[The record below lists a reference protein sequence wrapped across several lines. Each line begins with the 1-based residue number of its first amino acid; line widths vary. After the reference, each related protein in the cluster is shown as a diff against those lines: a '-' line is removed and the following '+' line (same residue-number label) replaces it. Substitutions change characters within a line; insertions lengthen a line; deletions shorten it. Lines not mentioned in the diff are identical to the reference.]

1 MDRGLAR
8 RFGSFYFLLFL
19 PIGIQAPYLFLF
31 FKRQGF
37 TDSQLG
43 TLAAVTP
50 LLNAFVPPLWGALAD
65 MLRDRRSMLVA
76 LLLGSA
82 LVFPWL
88 AYADSYVATLALM
101 LAFSAFAF
109 SPAAISDAIALENVE
124 QRGGDYGR
132 LRLWGSLGFA
142 VPLLAFGLILRKD
155 AAGSAA
161 SLYPI
166 FWSYTVFRLISV
178 AWVRMLPASRG
189 MRRTFFDVRAVK
201 AFTQWP
207 FVVLA
212 LCSVLAMGAMSAY
225 YLYFTIYLDEVGIA
239 DNLKGYF
246 WAIAVA
252 SETAMMLVVGRFIR
266 RIGLKWTL
274 VLSIFGCSLR
284 LFVFSFPLGAVE
296 IAAVQLL
303 HALTFA
309 TFTVAT
315 ITFVS
320 RLTPPELRASG
331 QTLWM
336 ALTGGVGAAA
346 GAKLA
351 GMAAGAVGLL
361 AMFRLFAGAAAIALV
376 AAVLLVREP
385 ETPKSAA
392 SEQ

>member
-1 MDRGLAR
+1 MDKGLTR
-8 RFGSFYFLLFL
+8 RFASFYFLLFL

-37 TDSQLG
+37 SDSQLG

-50 LLNAFVPPLWGALAD
+50 LLNAFVPPLWGAVAD
-65 MLRDRRSMLVA
+65 MLRDRRSMLAA

-88 AYADSYVATLALM
+88 AHANSYVATLALM

-109 SPAAISDAIALENVE
+109 SPAAISDAMALENVE
-124 QRGGDYGR
+124 QKGGDYGR

-142 VPLLAFGLILRKD
+142 VPLLAFGLILPKGTG
-155 AAGSAA
+155 GSAA

-178 AWVRMLPASRG
+178 AWVPLLPASHGTRRG
-189 MRRTFFDVRAVK
+189 LLDVRAVR

-212 LCSVLAMGAMSAY
+212 SCSVLAMGAMSAY

-252 SETAMMLVVGRFIR
+252 SETGMMLVVGRLIR

-284 LFVFSFPLGAVE
+284 LIAFSFPLGAPG

-303 HALTFA
+303 HALTFT

-331 QTLWM
+331 QSLWM
-336 ALTGGVGAAA
+336 ALTGGLGAAA

-351 GMAAGAVGLL
+351 GIAAGAVGLL
-361 AMFRLFAGAAAIALV
+361 AMFRLFAAGGAIALV
-376 AAVLLVREP
+376 AAALLLRDPVGN
-385 ETPKSAA
+385 TS
-392 SEQ
+392 SGQQ

>member
-1 MDRGLAR
+1 MDRHLAR

-31 FKRQGF
+31 FKRQGL
-37 TDSQLG
+37 TDLQLG

-50 LLNAFVPPLWGALAD
+50 LLNVFVPPLWGAIAD
-65 MLRDRRSMLVA
+65 MLRDRRSILMV
-76 LLLGSA
+76 LLLGAA

-88 AYADSYVATLALM
+88 AYADSYATTLALM

-124 QRGGDYGR
+124 RRGGDYGR

-142 VPLLAFGLILRKD
+142 VPLLAFGFILGKD
-155 AAGSAA
+155 AGGSAA
-161 SLYPI
+161 SLHPI
-166 FWSYTVFRLISV
+166 FWSYALFRLMSA
-178 AWVRMLPASRG
+178 AWVRALPASQGTRHRLFD
-189 MRRTFFDVRAVK
+189 MRAAR

-225 YLYFTIYLDEVGIA
+225 YLYFTIYLDEMGVA

-252 SETAMMLVVGRFIR
+252 SETGMMLVVGRLIR

-274 VLSIFGCSLR
+274 TLSILGCTLR
-284 LFVFSFPLGAVE
+284 LLAFSFPLGPPA
-296 IAAVQLL
+296 ITAVQLL
-303 HALTFA
+303 HALTFT
-309 TFTVAT
+309 TFTVST
-315 ITFVS
+315 ITLVS

-331 QTLWM
+331 QTLWF
-336 ALTGGVGAAA
+336 ALTGGLGAAA
-346 GAKLA
+346 GAQLA
-351 GMAAGAVGLL
+351 GMATGAVGLL
-361 AMFRLFAGAAAIALV
+361 AMFRLFAGVAAVALV
-376 AAVLLVREP
+376 AALLFVREP
-385 ETPKSAA
+385 STPRNIA
-392 SEQ
+392 S